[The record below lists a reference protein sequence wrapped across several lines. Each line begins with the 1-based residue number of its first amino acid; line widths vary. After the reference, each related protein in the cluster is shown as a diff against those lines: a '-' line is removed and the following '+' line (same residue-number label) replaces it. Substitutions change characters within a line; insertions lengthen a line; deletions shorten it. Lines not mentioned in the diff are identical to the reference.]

1 MLYFLSRFGIALSA
15 FVGKYRAVL
24 QLVGGAAAVLLGYW
38 GFHETFAPKSAWD
51 HVSNLFR
58 TLQLITLHF
67 PTNFEGSANWQLQ
80 IARLLLPLVAVSA
93 TFHILIGG
101 VTRPLRLALLP
112 RARDHVIL
120 VGDQQMSD
128 AAIKALVADR
138 RQVAAVAAAFDN
150 SRREALEGLGLTVV
164 EADPKSPSTF
174 AGLNPGMA
182 RGVFIATAD
191 DLDNINVAMLALRA
205 IDKGERDHAPVAL
218 AVRIDRE
225 DLANELDAALDGM
238 SGRRHVRYRRLCPD
252 RDGLRIE
259 LARYAP
265 VFLKK
270 DRDGASHAFVV
281 GLQGRWEQALA
292 QLVVALQDHPTKRPV
307 VTLSLRD
314 DEKAAFARWRAAHPD
329 LDLVAAFDILDAGV
343 HALPDDAAAEAC
355 VAAHGAPH
363 LAVVL
368 LDGADAISAAL
379 ALRRPA
385 NALGT
390 ATTPILVR
398 QTKED
403 HLLSALSETS
413 VKGRDHSRITP
424 FSGPIRAESV
434 ARVLDRKGDEM
445 AIALHAAYLDNSA
458 DVAPGSAQSVAA
470 WDELPENLREANR
483 ASADHVAILF
493 ASEGVALADR
503 NAVRRAVADPATLD
517 RLARVEHRRWMA
529 DRIERGWR
537 HGERRDNDRLIH
549 PAICDFDALSSD
561 DQEKDRNAVR
571 KLAEIAAAAI

>member
-1 MLYFLSRFGIALSA
+1 MLYFLSRFGIGLSA
-15 FVGKYRAVL
+15 FVGKYRAML
-24 QLVGGAAAVLLGYW
+24 QLVGGGGAVVLGFW

-238 SGRRHVRYRRLCPD
+238 SGRRHVHYRRLCPD

-265 VFLKK
+265 VFLKT
-270 DRDGASHAFVV
+270 DRDAASHALVV

-292 QLVVALQDHPTKRPV
+292 QLVVALQDHPAKRPV
-307 VTLSLRD
+307 ITLSLRD

-329 LDLVAAFDILDAGV
+329 FDLVVVFDVLDAGV
-343 HALPDDAAAEAC
+343 HALPDDAAAEGC

-390 ATTPILVR
+390 TTTPILVR

-458 DVAPGSAQSVAA
+458 DVAPGSAQSIAT

-483 ASADHVAILF
+483 ASADHIAILF

-503 NAVRRAVADPATLD
+503 DTVRRAVADPATLD

-529 DRIERGWR
+529 DRIEHGWR

-549 PAICDFDALSSD
+549 PAICDFDALPPD
-561 DQEKDRNAVR
+561 DREKDRNAVR
-571 KLAEIAAAAI
+571 KLAEIAAAAA

>member
-1 MLYFLSRFGIALSA
+1 MLYFLSRLGIGLST
-15 FVGKYRAVL
+15 FVGRYRAIL
-24 QLVGGAAAVLLGYW
+24 QLLGGGAAVFLGYW

-51 HVSNLFR
+51 YLSNLFR

-67 PTNFEGSANWQLQ
+67 PTNFEGSTNWQLQ

-138 RQVAAVAAAFDN
+138 HQVAAVAPVFDN

-164 EADPKSPSTF
+164 EADPKLPATF

-182 RGVFIATAD
+182 KGVFVATPD
-191 DLDNINVAMLALRA
+191 DLDNINIAMLALRA
-205 IDKGERDHAPVAL
+205 IDKVGRDHPPVAL

-265 VFLKK
+265 AFLKQ
-270 DRDGASHAFVV
+270 DRDAPSHALVV

-292 QLVVALQDHPTKRPV
+292 QIVVALQDHPAKRPI
-307 VTLSLRD
+307 VTLSLRE
-314 DEKAAFARWRAAHPD
+314 DEKAAFTRWRAAHPD
-329 LDLVAAFDILDAGV
+329 LDLIVVFDILDAGA
-343 HALPDDAAAEAC
+343 HALPDDEAAAAC
-355 VAAHGAPH
+355 MAAHGAPH
-363 LAVVL
+363 LAIVL

-385 NALGT
+385 NALGA

-403 HLLSALSETS
+403 HLLSALAETS

-424 FSGPIRAESV
+424 FSGPIRVESV

-458 DVAPGSAQSVAA
+458 HVAPGSAQSMAA

-483 ASADHVAILF
+483 ASADHIAILF
-493 ASEGVALADR
+493 ASEGVALKDR
-503 NAVRRAVADPATLD
+503 DAIKRAVADPATLD

-537 HGERRDNDRLIH
+537 HGEKRDNDRLIH
-549 PAICDFDALSSD
+549 PGICDFDALSSD

-571 KLAEIAAAAI
+571 KLAGIATGVA